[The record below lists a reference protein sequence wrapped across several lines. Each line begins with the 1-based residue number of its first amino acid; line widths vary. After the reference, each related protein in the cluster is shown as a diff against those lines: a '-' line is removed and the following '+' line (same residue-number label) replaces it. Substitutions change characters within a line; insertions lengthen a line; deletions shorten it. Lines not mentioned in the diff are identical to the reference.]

1 MQVTHARVIAAC
13 QTEFD
18 DRAKRF
24 RKGGSADDWTHL
36 LRAMLVLQQARQI
49 QPIHEREEFAAH
61 LGTIPMGEWGE
72 AIVKRVTG
80 RSIAQVLAER
90 P

>member
-1 MQVTHARVIAAC
+1 MKLNYNQIVSMCAEAYDAAAEAFGC
-13 QTEFD
+13 KSSSENWQTLIE
-18 DRAKRF
+18 
-24 RKGGSADDWTHL
+24 
-36 LRAMLVLQQARQI
+36 AMLVLQQVRQVHT
-49 QPIHEREEFAAH
+49 QQREAFECHMATVPLA
-61 LGTIPMGEWGE
+61 EWGE